1 MYKIYALIY
10 LNCERFKKT
19 AKKVFFLTIQY
30 SAIVMNIKENIK
42 KLIIE
47 KPLKLDCGQTINN
60 FPLAYETYGS
70 LNEKKDNA
78 ILVFHALTG
87 DQFVT
92 GINPITKKDG
102 WWSYAVGPNK
112 SIDTNK
118 YFVIC
123 ANVIGG
129 CMGSFGPSHEN
140 PETKKIYGTDF
151 PVITI
156 NDMVNAQ
163 VNLLDFFGIKK
174 LFSVIGGSMG
184 GMQVLQFISNFPN
197 KAKTVIPIACTSNHS
212 AQNIA
217 FNELG
222 RQAITADHNWQ
233 DGKYI
238 SQNKVPDKGLAVA
251 RMAAHITY
259 LSKKGLQEK
268 FGRKLQ
274 ERDDLKFSF
283 DADFQIESYLRHQ
296 GSVFVDRFDANSYL
310 YITRAMDY
318 FDLNKKFEGNL
329 SKAFE
334 KSKTKFF
341 IISFT
346 SDWLYPS
353 SENKEIVIALNS
365 IGADVGY
372 VEIESD
378 KGHDSFLLNVPD
390 FLKTLGSFINKS
402 YERLNEKGI

>member
-1 MYKIYALIY
+1 MNKNL
-10 LNCERFKKT
+10 
-19 AKKVFFLTIQY
+19 
-30 SAIVMNIKENIK
+30 NIKS
-42 KLIIE
+42 LIVD
-47 KPLKLDCGQTINN
+47 KPLNLDCGQTINN

-70 LNEKKDNA
+70 LNKKKDNA

-87 DQFVT
+87 DQFVSEV
-92 GINPITKKDG
+92 NPITKKDG
-102 WWSYAVGPNK
+102 WWSYAVGPGK
-112 SIDTNK
+112 AIDTKK
-118 YFVIC
+118 YFIIC

-129 CMGSFGPSHEN
+129 CMGSFGPSNTN
-140 PETKKIYGTDF
+140 PKTNKIFGINF

-163 VNLLDFFGIKK
+163 YNFLNFFNIEK
-174 LFSVIGGSMG
+174 LFAVIGGSMG
-184 GMQVLQFISNFPN
+184 GMQVLQFVNNFPN
-197 KAKTVIPIACTSNHS
+197 KTKIAIPIASTSGHS

-222 RQAITADHNWQ
+222 RQSIMADANWAGG
-233 DGKYI
+233 DYS
-238 SQNKVPDKGLAVA
+238 SQNKNPNKGLSVA

-259 LSKKGLQEK
+259 LSKNGLQEK

-283 DADFQIESYLRHQ
+283 DADFQIESYLRYQ

-318 FDLNKKFEGNL
+318 FDLDKEHGGNL
-329 SKAFE
+329 SRAFANT
-334 KSKTKFF
+334 KTKFL

-346 SDWLYPS
+346 SDWLYPT
-353 SENKEIVIALNS
+353 SENKEIVIALNA
-365 IGADVGY
+365 IGADVTF

-378 KGHDSFLLNVPD
+378 KGHDSFLLNIPD
-390 FLKTLGSFINKS
+390 FLITLKNYINTS
-402 YERLNEKGI
+402 YFKK